1 MIKIENLTKKYG
13 DRYAIHDVSFEI
25 GDGEIVGFLGPNGA
39 GKTTTMSIL
48 TGYLSST
55 SGRAMIDGLDILEH
69 PTAVKKKIGYL
80 PEFPPL
86 YLEMTVK
93 EYLSFIYDL
102 KKCTL
107 NKKEHLAEICRVTK
121 IESEF
126 DRLIGNLSKGYR
138 QRVGIAGA
146 LVGNPKVVI
155 FDEPTNGLDP
165 KQIIDIRNLI
175 KELGKD
181 HTVILSTHILSEVKS
196 ICDRIIIINEGQ
208 IVADVKT
215 ENIEQALRGNKKL
228 NVTVAGPA
236 PAVLA
241 AIKKIS
247 GVTYAACSVTYSDG
261 SSSFI
266 VESVN
271 DADIRK
277 PLFYAMAQ
285 NGWPITSMDY
295 MSANIEDVFISVVDE
310 TEEELSKERIS
321 EGRETD
327 K

>member
-1 MIKIENLTKKYG
+1 M
-13 DRYAIHDVSFEI
+13 FCQ
-25 GDGEIVGFLGPNGA
+25 
-39 GKTTTMSIL
+39 
-48 TGYLSST
+48 
-55 SGRAMIDGLDILEH
+55 H
-69 PTAVKKKIGYL
+69 P
-80 PEFPPL
+80 
-86 YLEMTVK
+86 
-93 EYLSFIYDL
+93 
-102 KKCTL
+102 
-107 NKKEHLAEICRVTK
+107 
-121 IESEF
+121 
-126 DRLIGNLSKGYR
+126 
-138 QRVGIAGA
+138 
-146 LVGNPKVVI
+146 
-155 FDEPTNGLDP
+155 
-165 KQIIDIRNLI
+165 
-175 KELGKD
+175 
-181 HTVILSTHILSEVKS
+181 
-196 ICDRIIIINEGQ
+196 
-208 IVADVKT
+208 